1 MPLTSDDLAYMRET
15 QADHRPTPA
24 TLVPRIEASDGMGGT
39 TPGDGEAQPVDI
51 RVSQADEIPEAVADR
66 YGANVVS
73 IVLDLVPVR
82 SGDQISVSGTEKYE
96 VVSDG
101 DQGEWTTAQVVLAV
115 RTHWPV
121 RT

>member
-1 MPLTSDDLAYMRET
+1 MALTDEDLAYMRET
-15 QADHRPTPA
+15 QADHRPTAA

-39 TPGDGEAQPVDI
+39 TPSDGEPQPVDI
-51 RVSQADEIPEAVADR
+51 RVSQADEVPDTVADR
-66 YGANVVS
+66 YGPNVLT

-82 SGDQISVSGTEKYE
+82 SGDSIRVSATEWYE

-101 DQGEWTTAQVVLAV
+101 DQGEWTTAQVVYAV
-115 RTHWPV
+115 RTRWPA